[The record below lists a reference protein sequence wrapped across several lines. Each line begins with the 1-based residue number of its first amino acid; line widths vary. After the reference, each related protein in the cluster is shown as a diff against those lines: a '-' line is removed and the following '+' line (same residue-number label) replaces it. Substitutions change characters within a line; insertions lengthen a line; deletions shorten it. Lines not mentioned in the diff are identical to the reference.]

1 MGRSTPWCSSGTFSR
16 FVAQAGLLPRFWQME
31 KSWHGA
37 VQTVAVMA
45 PEWKI
50 SWKMFSRSVAQLVLL
65 LLFWQMEPWWH
76 GAIQTTVVTAREFKI
91 SSSTSRRQ
99 GRKQKVQS
107 ISSCSRWSIGTLHHQ
122 SERFKN
128 IRTFLQQW
136 WTVQLQQRRVPGCRL
151 VASSWLFNRWAIF
164 SVTYN
169 SSAGWKNPWVQ
180 DSELDSIVTRNERRQ
195 WFIKLYTRLYTIYQ
209 NKCLPWNM
217 YPRDLISLIF
227 WHRSKTGYSSLLD
240 AGSMSDHSL
249 RFSFKISLP
258 LSLYTWYMY
267 KMLGCDWLF
276 HRPNPF
282 PSCDDRWF
290 YPLRWWGNVATR
302 ISRWRGTGEWCVLL
316 VLWE

>member
-1 MGRSTPWCSSGTFSR
+1 MGPSRPWWWQLRSAGSAQKCSADLWLNWCCDFGRWKHDGMGQSR
-16 FVAQAGLLPRFWQME
+16 PRWWQLE
-31 KSWHGA
+31 S
-37 VQTVAVMA
+37 
-45 PEWKI
+45 
-50 SWKMFSRSVAQLVLL
+50 SRSAHLPLD
-65 LLFWQMEPWWH
+65 
-76 GAIQTTVVTAREFKI
+76 ARAESKK
-91 SSSTSRRQ
+91 SSQFQAVPGEASVPCITRASDSKTS
-99 GRKQKVQS
+99 GLSFSNGEKK
-107 ISSCSRWSIGTLHHQ
+107 
-122 SERFKN
+122 
-128 IRTFLQQW
+128 
-136 WTVQLQQRRVPGCRL
+136 LQQRRVPGCRL

-267 KMLGCDWLF
+267 KLLGCDWLF

-302 ISRWRGTGEWCVLL
+302 ISRWRGTSEWCVLL